1 MVWLFSE
8 RCNGKINRDLRVDYF
23 DLPFICSWLMNMFQG
38 GAQQVSELL
47 AKHVG
52 KENVRLGEP
61 VSAVQQVI
69 YA

>member
-1 MVWLFSE
+1 
-8 RCNGKINRDLRVDYF
+8 
-23 DLPFICSWLMNMFQG
+23 MNMFQG

-61 VSAVQQVI
+61 VSAIQQVI